1 VIDFSASR
9 FAILTPVML
18 FTLLGGLVVLV
29 GLGGVNRANKRA
41 VSLPPITTVGVAVL
55 SIAIAFAWSTT
66 SALSVAGA
74 TVKSKSTVNSDGV
87 IVQPI
92 TKPVVIETTVPASST
107 TVGSVNTVRKHVTTT
122 VPRTTSTTIAH
133 VSTPAQIAAAA
144 SGWPRP
150 YDPNVPMDF
159 TNVAGVSADQI
170 VHAQQLL
177 SNTQSALTHWASPLT
192 AVREGWRSIGDGGTG
207 FEHYINYSL
216 LNDGKFLDAH
226 FPESLVYSVDET
238 TGARTLVSAMYIAAP
253 GTPLNDSTLV
263 NFAGA
268 LIQWHVHN
276 NLCWRMGANGSPIVA
291 GITDAAGN
299 CPTGTAPSN
308 SQTPMVHVWVTANKC
323 GPFAAVEGIA
333 AGVADVPD
341 SQRVD
346 LCNASH

>member
-1 VIDFSASR
+1 MIEFSASR

-18 FTLLGGLVVLV
+18 FTFLGGFLVLLGLR
-29 GLGGVNRANKRA
+29 GVNRPQKRG
-41 VSLPPITTVGVAVL
+41 VSLPPTTTVGVTVL
-55 SIAIAFAWSTT
+55 SIAIAFAWSAT
-66 SALSVAGA
+66 SATSVAGA
-74 TVKSKSTVNSDGV
+74 TVKSQSKVNSDGV

-92 TKPVVIETTVPASST
+92 TKPVVIESTVPTSST
-107 TVGSVNTVRKHVTTT
+107 TVGSASVTRSGVTTT
-122 VPRTTSTTIAH
+122 VPRTTSTLAH

-177 SNTQSALTHWASPLT
+177 TNTQAVLKHWASPST
-192 AVREGWRSIGDGGTG
+192 AVLEGWKSIGDGGSG
-207 FEHYINYSL
+207 FEHYINYPL
-216 LNDGKFLDAH
+216 MNDGKFLDPH
-226 FPESLVYSVDET
+226 YPESLVYSVDKT

-253 GTPLNDSTLV
+253 GTPLNDATLV

-276 NLCWRMGANGSPIVA
+276 NLCWKNGSDGSPIVA
-291 GITDAAGN
+291 GITDASGN
-299 CPTGTAPSN
+299 CPPGTALGNTQS
-308 SQTPMVHVWVTANKC
+308 PMVHVWVTSNKC